1 MTGSAQ
7 AVIFFGKE
15 VNMGIKIV
23 LKQYTGVTFD
33 EIIRE
38 IKLFTLL
45 EKDRIYIEESKQQN
59 ITQVIVKNIQHD
71 GLPQLLGYKI

>member
-1 MTGSAQ
+1 
-7 AVIFFGKE
+7 
-15 VNMGIKIV
+15 MGIKIV